1 MKNKYHI
8 SQFGNKTRVYWI
20 FFVNEKKS
28 AKNPNSMTNSL
39 ASWCIFIANVK
50 SNKIENNA
58 ILNAHD
64 KLSFHPNELI

>member
-1 MKNKYHI
+1 
-8 SQFGNKTRVYWI
+8 
-20 FFVNEKKS
+20 
-28 AKNPNSMTNSL
+28 MTNSL

-50 SNKIENNA
+50 NNKIENNA